1 MMKKKYA
8 GLVILLAFICL
19 GHPGQ
24 EQEVPHSPS
33 LELVMAGRGNVQQV
47 LAVYRDGEDWTEQY
61 KTWEEQTQGAIAAYL
76 KVPQSQL
83 VFRNYTMLE
92 EKGMTVDVLWE
103 GNVYTAVCDRKG
115 KIASF
120 VKISTY

>member
-1 MMKKKYA
+1 MMKKRYA
-8 GLVILLAFICL
+8 GLVILLAFLCL

-24 EQEVPHSPS
+24 EQEDPHSPS
-33 LELVMAGRGNVQQV
+33 LALVMAGRGNVQQV

-61 KTWEEQTQGAIAAYL
+61 KAWEEQTQGAIAAYL

-92 EKGMTVDVLWE
+92 EKGMTVDVLWD
-103 GNVYTAVCDRKG
+103 GNCLYSGV
-115 KIASF
+115 
-120 VKISTY
+120 